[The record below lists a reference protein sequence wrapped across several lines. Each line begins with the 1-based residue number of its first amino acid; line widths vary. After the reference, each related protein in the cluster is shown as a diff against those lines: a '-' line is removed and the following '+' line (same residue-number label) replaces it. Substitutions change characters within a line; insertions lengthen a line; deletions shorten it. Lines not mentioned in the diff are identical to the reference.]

1 MNVLGHSRNDLTRRA
16 HAAAAPHDTVHESVP
31 PVQQGPTPFGLRFAV
46 VPIHAGKHGKTYRTA
61 EARQGLGWLICTL
74 PAPFVT
80 VDHGGQWWFL
90 EAGANAQW
98 GWLEHETGLPIADA
112 IACQLIGESA

>member
-1 MNVLGHSRNDLTRRA
+1 VHGGS
-16 HAAAAPHDTVHESVP
+16 AAAYTDWRADYPSLSYELVDTPGHIAGSVAAYLEH
-31 PVQQGPTPFGLRFAV
+31 FGLTFA
-46 VPIHAGKHGKTYRTA
+46 
-61 EARQGLGWLICTL
+61 C
-74 PAPFVT
+74 FDFT
-80 VDHGGQWWFL
+80 VDHSGQWWFL